1 MDYRSKITQE
11 QLIIPIDTT
20 PHQSIVLDMAT
31 ESAEQIGIKSRK
43 AARCDIDA
51 RMAFADSV
59 VRGLEDEPKWLD
71 CRYLYDAHGSHIFER
86 ICKQPEYY
94 LTRTEGAILAAVGKD
109 IAGKTGD
116 VRLIELG
123 SGSSIKTRLLLEAY
137 CELYSEARYTPVD
150 VSLTALEHAQ
160 EEITSSLDNVT
171 VEPLHGTYDEAFDRI
186 YDLVPSMLLFLGSTM
201 GNFNEQQTAAFWQ
214 QTSENLIPGD
224 YCLLGIDIND
234 DHYSINAAYN
244 DVAGHSEAFTRNL
257 FSRMNRELGAAIDV
271 TAIDHVAEFVPRR
284 SRVEIFASFNK
295 EQKIDLPPLNRSFTI
310 SAGEKILTEISC
322 KYRLAELLP
331 YLAGFGFDA
340 RRVYTDSDNR
350 FAVLLLRRR

>member
-1 MDYRSKITQE
+1 MDYRPKNQQE

-31 ESAEQIGIKSRK
+31 ESAEQMGMKSRE
-43 AARCDIDA
+43 AARSDIDA
-51 RMAFADSV
+51 RMGFADSV

-116 VRLIELG
+116 IRLIELG

-137 CELYSEARYTPVD
+137 CELYGEARYTPVD
-150 VSLTALEHAQ
+150 VSMTALEHAR
-160 EEITSSLDNVT
+160 EEIASSLDNVT
-171 VEPLHGTYDEAFDRI
+171 VEPLHGTYDEAFACL
-186 YDLVPSMLLFLGSTM
+186 YDLVPSMLLFLGSTL
-201 GNFNEQQTAAFWQ
+201 GNFNEQETATFWRQTAD
-214 QTSENLIPGD
+214 NLMPGD

-234 DHYSINAAYN
+234 DPDTINAAYN
-244 DVAGHSEAFTRNL
+244 DAAGHSEAFTRNL
-257 FSRMNRELGAAIDV
+257 FARMNRELGAAIDV
-271 TAIDHVAEFVPRR
+271 TAIDHVAEFSQRR
-284 SRVEIFASFNK
+284 SRVEIFACFNK
-295 EQKIDLPPLNRSFTI
+295 EQTIDLPPLNRSFTI

-340 RRVYTDSDNR
+340 CRVYTDSQSR
-350 FAVLLLRRR
+350 FGVLLLRRR